1 MIDQGVL
8 ILAGALCMVLIVAD
22 GLRRRRKSHKNELAE
37 EAAAAP
43 ALSQKVLTSDH
54 PEQQP
59 IDAEVELMPEP
70 AVHREERG
78 KSLSAGCHIGP
89 ATTVHGHLI
98 ARESVIIKGCIL
110 GAVLAENQRVH
121 LASGAHVTASIKGG
135 QVTIDGKVEGD
146 IHATQRLA
154 LLQKADVLG
163 NVTTVRFD
171 CLSGAKLHGRVMADS
186 EVG

>member
-1 MIDQGVL
+1 MVDQGVL
-8 ILAGALCMVLIVAD
+8 ILAGALCMALIVAD
-22 GLRRRRKSHKNELAE
+22 GLRRRRKSHRNALAE
-37 EAAAAP
+37 ETTAP
-43 ALSQKVLTSDH
+43 AVTHNVLATHDE
-54 PEQQP
+54 PQQTL
-59 IDAEVELMPEP
+59 DAEIEVSPEP
-70 AVHREERG
+70 AMHREERG
-78 KSLSAGCHIGP
+78 KSLAAGCHIGP
-89 ATTVHGHLI
+89 ATTVRGHLI
-98 ARESVIIKGCIL
+98 ARESVIIKGCIC
-110 GAVLAENQRVH
+110 GTVVAENQRVH

-163 NVTTVRFD
+163 DVTTVRFD

>member
-22 GLRRRRKSHKNELAE
+22 GLRRRRKSQKDQLAQE
-37 EAAAAP
+37 EIAP
-43 ALSQKVLTSDH
+43 AASQSVLAIDN
-54 PEQQP
+54 EQPQT
-59 IDAEVELMPEP
+59 DAEVELLPEP
-70 AVHREERG
+70 TRHHEGRG

-89 ATTVHGHLI
+89 ATTVRGRLI
-98 ARESVIIKGCIL
+98 ARESVIIKGYIC
-110 GAVLAENQRVH
+110 GTVVAENQRVH

-163 NVTTVRFD
+163 DVTTVRFD
-171 CLSGAKLHGRVMADS
+171 CLSGAKLHGRVIADS

>member
-22 GLRRRRKSHKNELAE
+22 GLRRRRKSQKDQLAQE
-37 EAAAAP
+37 EIAP
-43 ALSQKVLTSDH
+43 AVSQSVLAIDDEH
-54 PEQQP
+54 PQTLG
-59 IDAEVELMPEP
+59 AEVELLPEP
-70 AVHREERG
+70 AVYREERG
-78 KSLSAGCHIGP
+78 KSLAAGCHIGP
-89 ATTVHGHLI
+89 ATTVRGHLI
-98 ARESVIIKGCIL
+98 ARESVVIKGCIC
-110 GAVLAENQRVH
+110 GTVVAENQRVH

-163 NVTTVRFD
+163 DVTTVRFD